1 MTQKEMIAYIAGKKP
16 GTYTVE
22 DLCTIHRVLRGE
34 GGCPWDREQ
43 THESI
48 RSSFIEETYEVIEAI
63 DNKDPKLMREEL
75 GDVLLQ
81 VVFHAQ
87 IAAEDGEF
95 DINDVAND
103 ICEKLV
109 HRHPHVFGNVKADTP
124 DEVIKNW
131 DAIKSEEKHRD
142 TLTSKLRA
150 VPPALPA
157 LMRAQKVGKKAS
169 FFDFDTADAVID
181 KLHEETAE
189 VAEAAK
195 SGDPAAMEEEIGDLL
210 LTVTSL
216 ARKLGVDSEK
226 ALGKAVNKFIDRFER
241 VEKEAAKEGRR
252 PDEMTM
258 PELDAIWDRIK
269 HEKCE

>member
-1 MTQKEMIAYIAGKKP
+1 MKREEMIRSLVQKQNGS
-16 GTYTVE
+16 YTFD
-22 DLCTIHRVLRGE
+22 DLCMILKLLRGE

-48 RSSFIEETYEVIEAI
+48 RANFIEETYEVIEAI

-87 IAAEDGEF
+87 MAAEEGEF
-95 DINDVAND
+95 DISGVAND
-103 ICEKLV
+103 ICEKLI
-109 HRHPHVFGNVKADTP
+109 HRHPHIFGDIKADTS
-124 DEVIKNW
+124 DEVLKNW
-131 DAIKSEEKHRD
+131 DAIKSEEKHRE

-169 FFDFDTADAVID
+169 FFDFDSSAAVIE
-181 KLHEETAE
+181 KIREETAE
-189 VAEAAK
+189 VSEAAE
-195 SGDPAAMEEEIGDLL
+195 SGDIAAAEEEIGDLL

-226 ALGKAVNKFIDRFER
+226 ALNGAVNKFIDRFER
-241 VEKEAAKEGRR
+241 VENEAAAEGKR
-252 PDEMTM
+252 PEEMTM
-258 PELDAIWDRIK
+258 TELDAIWDRIK
-269 HEKCE
+269 HS

>member
-1 MTQKEMIAYIAGKKP
+1 MIKYIAEKKP
-16 GTYTVE
+16 GTYTFD
-22 DLCTIHRVLRGE
+22 DLCTIHALLRGE
-34 GGCPWDREQ
+34 NGCPWDKEQ

-95 DINDVAND
+95 TISDVAND

-109 HRHPHVFGNVKADTP
+109 HRHPHIFGNVTAETS

-131 DAIKSEEKHRD
+131 DVIKSAEKHRD

-169 FFDFDTADAVID
+169 FFDFDSAQAVIE
-181 KLHEETAE
+181 KLREETAE
-189 VAEAAK
+189 VEAAAK
-195 SGDPAAMEEEIGDLL
+195 SGCQADMEEEIGDLL

-226 ALGKAVNKFIDRFER
+226 ALGGAVNKFVDRFER
-241 VEKEAAKEGRR
+241 VENEAAKDGKR
-252 PDEMTM
+252 PDEMSM
-258 PELDAIWDRIK
+258 AELDAIWDRIK
-269 HEKCE
+269 HDNV

>member
-1 MTQKEMIAYIAGKKP
+1 MTQTEKIKYIGGKEKGS
-16 GTYTVE
+16 YTFD
-22 DLCTIHRVLRGE
+22 DLCLILEILRGE

-63 DNKDPKLMREEL
+63 DNKDPGLMREEL

-87 IAAEDGEF
+87 ISAEAGEF
-95 DINDVAND
+95 DISGVAND

-109 HRHPHVFGNVKADTP
+109 HRHPHVFGSVVAKTP
-124 DEVIKNW
+124 DEVLKNW
-131 DAIKSEEKHRD
+131 DAIKSLEKRRD
-142 TLTSKLRA
+142 TVTAKLRA

-157 LMRAQKVGKKAS
+157 LMRAQKVGKKAD
-169 FFDFDTADAVID
+169 FFDFGSADEVLC
-181 KLHEETAE
+181 KLREETAE
-189 VAEAAK
+189 VAEAAATK
-195 SGDPAAMEEEIGDLL
+195 DRDAVEEELGDLL

-216 ARKLGVDSEK
+216 ARKLGIDSEK
-226 ALGKAVNKFIDRFER
+226 ALGRATDKFIDRFER
-241 VEKEAAKEGRR
+241 VENEAAALGKR
-252 PDEMTM
+252 PDELSM

-269 HEKCE
+269 HEKM